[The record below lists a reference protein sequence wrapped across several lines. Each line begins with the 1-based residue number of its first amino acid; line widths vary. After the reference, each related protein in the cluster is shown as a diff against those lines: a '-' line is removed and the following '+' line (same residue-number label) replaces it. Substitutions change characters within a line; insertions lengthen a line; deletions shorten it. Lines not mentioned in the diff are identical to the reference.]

1 MPAWTLYAAV
11 SSPFAGLRTAGLVA
25 LLFLAGCASEPTRPE
40 TSLSASFEVSIT
52 DSCGKLAGFLG
63 LVELSAEHLPKQF
76 SASDS
81 DSEHGLAKLRAEFEN
96 RCPDNAKPDLD
107 SLEAAINVPT
117 VACAELR
124 SLIAMADAF
133 GMVPTSGQRQQAVLE
148 ELMASF
154 EDELVRRCD

>member
-1 MPAWTLYAAV
+1 MYAAV
-11 SSPFAGLRTAGLVA
+11 SGPLAGLRTVGLVA
-25 LLFLAGCASEPTRPE
+25 LLILPGCAWAPTRPE

-63 LVELSAEHLPKQF
+63 LVELSAELFPERF
-76 SASDS
+76 SASDG
-81 DSEHGLAKLRAEFEN
+81 DSEQGLAKIREEFEN

-107 SLEAAINVPT
+107 NLEAAINIPT

-124 SLIAMADAF
+124 SLMAMADAF
-133 GMVPTSGQRQQAVLE
+133 GLVPTSGQRQRAIVE

-154 EDELVRRCD
+154 EDELDRRCD

>member
-1 MPAWTLYAAV
+1 MT
-11 SSPFAGLRTAGLVA
+11 GLVA
-25 LLFLAGCASEPTRPE
+25 LLVLAGCASGPARVEQN
-40 TSLSASFEVSIT
+40 LSAQWAFEVSIT

-63 LVELSAEHLPKQF
+63 MVELFDDLFPEQPSAI
-76 SASDS
+76 DG
-81 DSEHGLAKLRAEFEN
+81 DSEQGFAKMRDEFEN

-107 SLEAAINVPT
+107 NLEAAIDIPT

-133 GMVPTSGQRQQAVLE
+133 GMVPTSGQRQQAIVE

-154 EDELVRRCD
+154 EDELDRRCR